1 VKKVFALFFFPLF
14 LFSYAT
20 KKTNASE
27 EDNPY
32 IPFVTH
38 LRAFKFIL
46 HPEKLGNQR
55 RSKGI
60 FLSLN

>member
-1 VKKVFALFFFPLF
+1 VKKVFALFFFPFVLIF
-14 LFSYAT
+14 LCN

-38 LRAFKFIL
+38 LRAFKLIL

-55 RSKGI
+55 RSKRI
-60 FLSLN
+60 FLSLD